1 MAFENL
7 DLTTTGGLAAGGGVV
22 LATLYT
28 ALRKI
33 KGDVRIDKVDDA
45 TQKLINS
52 LMDQHEKD
60 TAAIE
65 RLATERNG
73 AVERVGSLET
83 TVKYQTVELE
93 RMSAEVC
100 KLEDE
105 VRVLFSQNHHYTAEV
120 DALRAENATLQ
131 KQSNELLSQSLA
143 MGTQMAA
150 MQETLEKLTAAV
162 GTKPPQPSNQ

>member
-1 MAFENL
+1 MDNI
-7 DLTTTGGLAAGGGVV
+7 DLTTTGGLVAGGSLLLAAG
-22 LATLYT
+22 YN

-33 KGDVRIDKVDDA
+33 KGDVRVDKVDDA

-60 TAAIE
+60 IATIE

-93 RMSAEVC
+93 RMSTEVG

-105 VRVLFSQNHHYTAEV
+105 VRELFAQNHHYMGEI

-131 KQSNELLSQSLA
+131 KQSNELLSQSRA